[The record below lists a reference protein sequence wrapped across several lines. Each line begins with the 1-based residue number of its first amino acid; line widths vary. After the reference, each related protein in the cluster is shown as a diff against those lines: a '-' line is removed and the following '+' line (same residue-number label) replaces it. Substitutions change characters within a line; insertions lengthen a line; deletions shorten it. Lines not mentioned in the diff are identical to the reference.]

1 MSRNFKIGLFITLA
15 VTSVTFTFYFWQ
27 IFKTPNMQIG
37 KEESFVLYIP
47 KGATYKSVV
56 DTLAKYDVIQDHVSF
71 AFVTKFKKYQE
82 NVKPGRYVI
91 PPNSTNPGVVDKLRE
106 GKQDPV
112 RLVFN
117 NIRVKSDLIR
127 RIGPKFE
134 FGEAQLREALSNPQ
148 LTQKYG
154 LDTTRIVSIFIPNT
168 YDIFWDVSVE
178 TFLDRMHS
186 EYKKFWNEERLRKA
200 QAINLTPEEVTILA
214 SIVEEEQGKMADERP
229 RIAGLYLNRLKKGM
243 LLQADPTVK
252 FALGDFG
259 IRRVLN
265 HQLLVD
271 SPYNTY
277 RYPGLPPGP
286 IRLPDIK
293 SLDAVLN
300 PEEHDYLY
308 MCAKADFS
316 GYHAFA
322 RTLQEHALNAR
333 EYQNALNKLQ
343 IKK

>member
-1 MSRNFKIGLFITLA
+1 MSRNLKIGIFLTLA
-15 VTSVTFTFYFWQ
+15 VTTITFTFYFWQ
-27 IFKTPNMQIG
+27 IFKTPNLQVG
-37 KEESFVLYIP
+37 KEKSFVLYIP
-47 KGATYKSVV
+47 KGATYKTVV
-56 DTLAKYDVIQDHVSF
+56 DTLTKHDVIQDHVSF
-71 AFVTKFKKYQE
+71 AFVSKIKEYQE
-82 NVKPGRYVI
+82 NVKPGRYVV
-91 PPNSTNPGVVDKLRE
+91 PPDATNPWIINKLRE

-112 RLVFN
+112 RLIFN
-117 NIRVKSDLIR
+117 NIRLKSDLVR
-127 RIGPKFE
+127 RIGPRFL
-134 FGEAQLREALSNPQ
+134 FGEEQLKAALSDPV
-148 LTQKYG
+148 LAQKYG

-186 EYKKFWNEERLRKA
+186 EYKRFWNEDRIGKA
-200 QAINLTPEEVTILA
+200 RAINLSPEEVTVLA
-214 SIVEEEQGKMADERP
+214 SIVEEEQGKIPEERP
-229 RIAGLYLNRLKKGM
+229 RIAGLYLNRLKQGM

-252 FALGDFG
+252 FALGDFS

-265 HQLLVD
+265 YQLTFD

-277 RYPGLPPGP
+277 RYAGLPPGP

-300 PEEHDYLY
+300 YEEHDYLY

-322 RTLQEHALNAR
+322 KTLSEHNLNAR
-333 EYQNALNKLQ
+333 EYQNALNKLK